1 MDDRIRGLLVAD
13 SRGFHERE
21 NFAPQ
26 LSEVLMV
33 PHVREANVGWEVSN
47 VLAAQFP
54 EELRSHRRRV

>member
-1 MDDRIRGLLVAD
+1 
-13 SRGFHERE
+13 
-21 NFAPQ
+21 
-26 LSEVLMV
+26 MV